1 LENFL
6 NTFYEGNYNEFLKE
20 FYAIVQRLKTDFFFS
35 KHYNYFILLN
45 KNILFMNFE
54 KQITNLNQSII
65 KREIF
70 LILLNLII
78 FKDKKYQK
86 LK

>member
-1 LENFL
+1 
-6 NTFYEGNYNEFLKE
+6 
-20 FYAIVQRLKTDFFFS
+20 
-35 KHYNYFILLN
+35 
-45 KNILFMNFE
+45 MNFE